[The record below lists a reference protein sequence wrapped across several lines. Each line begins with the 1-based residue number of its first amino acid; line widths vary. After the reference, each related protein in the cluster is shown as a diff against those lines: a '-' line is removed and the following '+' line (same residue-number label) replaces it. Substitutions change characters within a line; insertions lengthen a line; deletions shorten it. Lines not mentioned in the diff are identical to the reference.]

1 MGAVLGLG
9 VQSSFS
15 CKDELDILGME
26 GESVEWFRFIWDDFG
41 EKKLVNS
48 SDGWYLQTK
57 EWIFFTT
64 SHSLV

>member
-26 GESVEWFRFIWDDFG
+26 GESVEWFRFI
-41 EKKLVNS
+41 
-48 SDGWYLQTK
+48 
-57 EWIFFTT
+57 
-64 SHSLV
+64 